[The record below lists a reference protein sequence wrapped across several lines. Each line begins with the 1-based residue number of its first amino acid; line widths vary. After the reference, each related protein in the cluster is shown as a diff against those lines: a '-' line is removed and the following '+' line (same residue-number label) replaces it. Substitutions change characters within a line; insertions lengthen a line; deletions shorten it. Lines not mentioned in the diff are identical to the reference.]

1 MGYLLSDAEREALF
15 CDPEP
20 KPARWEPPEVR
31 LARLET
37 ALRGMLSLSTV
48 DRGALML
55 QAVAADALGDHEAHE
70 RIMQRIRGVR

>member
-1 MGYLLSDAEREALF
+1 MGYRLSDAEREALF

-37 ALRGMLSLSTV
+37 ALRGMLALSTV

-55 QAVAADALGDHEAHE
+55 QAVAADALGEREVHE